1 MAQRFDKELESTPV
15 ADDHDYPVMP
25 LRNTVLFPQQVIPI
39 YIGREKSLKLI
50 DDLGPGDKHIVVVA
64 QEDGSIEDP
73 KPENLYAYGT
83 LGVVLKVF
91 DMPDNSKSA
100 IVQGVERVKLL
111 SFGDAEP
118 YYTAVV
124 ERIKDNPVSDDL
136 ELDALAK
143 NLRDTFT
150 ELIQVAPNLT
160 EEHSGMLSNIQK
172 PSRLADR
179 AVSLLTVPN
188 QEKQEVLE
196 ELEVKKRVEK
206 TITLL
211 TREIQ
216 RIKLGEEIQTE
227 VHDEISKTQRE
238 YYLREQMKAIKRELG
253 EDEETVEIKE
263 LEDRIKA
270 AGIPEEAEKV
280 AMKELDRLTRI
291 PTQSPEY
298 SVSRTY
304 IEWLADLPWS
314 NSSDDQINVKKA
326 DKILDEDHYGL
337 EKVKERILE
346 YLAVRNLKQERNP
359 DGVVR
364 GPILCFSGPPGV
376 GKTSLGKSI
385 ARAIGREFVR
395 MSLGG
400 VRDEAEIRGHRRTYI
415 GALPGRIIQSMKK
428 AGTNNPVFMLD
439 EIDKLGSD
447 FRGDPSS
454 AMLEVLDPEQ
464 NDSFSDHYLEVD
476 FDLSKVMFITT
487 ANYQDAIPPA
497 LRDRMEILDFSGYIE
512 DEKIKIAQRHLLPKQ
527 IEENGLTKNEVSIDK
542 AAISELVRSYTR
554 ESGVRNLERE
564 IANVLRKV
572 ARDMVEK
579 TIKKIR
585 VTKAKVLGY
594 LGAPRFYSEL
604 AERTTKPGVVTGLA
618 WTAAGGDI
626 LFIESSKMKGKGN
639 LTLTGQLGDVMK
651 ESATAALTYVR
662 SHTDILCIPEDFHEK
677 TDVHVHV
684 PAGAIPKDGPSAGVS
699 MFTSIVSL
707 LTDKPVMNKL
717 AMTGEITLRGNVLP
731 IGGVKEKVTAAH
743 RSGIKHIILPDHNK
757 KDLEEIPNHIKKDL
771 NFYFAKEI
779 MDVID
784 VALPGLNGKKKKP
797 ARRKTNSKLKKVS

>member
-1 MAQRFDKELESTPV
+1 MAERFDKDLESTPH

-50 DDLGPGDKHIVVVA
+50 EDLGPGDKHIVVVA

-73 KPENLYAYGT
+73 KPEDLYAYGT

-270 AGIPEEAEKV
+270 AGLPEEAEKV

-314 NSSDDQINVKKA
+314 KSSDDQINVKKA
-326 DKILDEDHYGL
+326 EKILDEDHYGL

-464 NDSFSDHYLEVD
+464 NDSFSDHYLEVN

-512 DEKIKIAQRHLLPKQ
+512 DEKIKIAQRHLIPKQ
-527 IEENGLTKNEVSIDK
+527 IEENGLTKKEVSLDK

-572 ARDMVEK
+572 ARDMVEN

-585 VTKAKVLGY
+585 ITKAKVLDY

-662 SHTDILCIPEDFHEK
+662 SHTDILGIPEDFHEK

-707 LTDKPVMNKL
+707 LTDKPVKDKL

-757 KDLEEIPNHIKKDL
+757 KDLEEIPEHIKKDL
-771 NFYFAKEI
+771 DFYFAKEI

-797 ARRKTNSKLKKVS
+797 APRKTNSKLKKVS

>member
-1 MAQRFDKELESTPV
+1 MPERFDKELESTPP
-15 ADDHDYPVMP
+15 ADDRDYPVMP

-39 YIGREKSLKLI
+39 YIGRKKSLKLI
-50 DDLGPGDKHIVVVA
+50 EDLGPGDKHIVVVA

-73 KPENLYAYGT
+73 KPEDLYAYGT

-124 ERIKDNPVSDDL
+124 DRVKDKPIGDDL
-136 ELDALAK
+136 ELDVLAK
-143 NLRDTFT
+143 NLRNTFT

-196 ELEVKKRVEK
+196 ELDVKKRVEK

-270 AGIPEEAEKV
+270 AGLSEEAEKV

-314 NSSDDQINVKKA
+314 KSSDDQINVKKA
-326 DKILDEDHYGL
+326 EKILDKDHYGL
-337 EKVKERILE
+337 EKVKERIVE

-385 ARAIGREFVR
+385 ARAIGRKFVR

-428 AGTNNPVFMLD
+428 VGTNNPVFMLD

-464 NDSFSDHYLEVD
+464 NDSFSDHYLEVN

-497 LRDRMEILDFSGYIE
+497 LRDRMEVLDFSGYIE
-512 DEKIKIAQRHLLPKQ
+512 DEKIKIAQRHLIPKQ
-527 IEENGLTKNEVSIDK
+527 IEENGLTKKEVSLDK
-542 AAISELVRSYTR
+542 AAISELIRSYTR

-572 ARDMVEK
+572 ARGMIEK
-579 TIKKIR
+579 TFKTIR
-585 VTKAKVLGY
+585 VTKTKVLEY

-604 AERTTKPGVVTGLA
+604 AERITKPGVVIGLA

-626 LFIESSKMKGKGN
+626 LFVESSKMKGKGI

-662 SHTDILCIPEDFHEK
+662 SHTDILGIAEDFHEK

-699 MFTSIVSL
+699 MFTSFVSL
-707 LTDKPVMNKL
+707 LTGKPVKDKL

-743 RSGIKHIILPDHNK
+743 RSGIKHIILPEHNK
-757 KDLEEIPNHIKKDL
+757 KDLEEIPEHIKKDL

-784 VALPGLNGKKKKP
+784 VAIPSLNGRKKKP
-797 ARRKTNSKLKKVS
+797 APRKTNSKLKKVS